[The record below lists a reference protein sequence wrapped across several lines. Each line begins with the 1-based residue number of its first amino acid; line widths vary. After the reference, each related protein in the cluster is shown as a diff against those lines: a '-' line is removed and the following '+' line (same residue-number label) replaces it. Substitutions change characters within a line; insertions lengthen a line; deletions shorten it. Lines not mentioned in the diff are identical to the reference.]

1 MSQPMTEPHGNTADL
16 SYVNKDVPSKKKTLF
31 WTTVLY
37 VITTPGCVVFMGIS
51 WFHLYSLCRF
61 GRLHKNIP
69 ILLLCLLWWTGAIVY
84 GLKLWFSYEQNSQR
98 LLFGKLTVEDGK
110 MLFQG
115 NLEGGISESTKQDS
129 AVTEKFSEQ
138 QIKWFTNR
146 KDTFRFFLKDKRV
159 LTLTLNE
166 QDGETRDFLMLKL
179 SAVSFFRKKY
189 WRILACIL
197 LAVMTVLGASAVV
210 KSAMP
215 WQGKLGTY
223 LRMIQNKR
231 TVTLIHDNVYVDGIE
246 GVLDDIRTEIDLP
259 KMLCLST
266 SFNMHFAPNGKI
278 LSLDTMLY
286 GFDEDGDFVDSYL
299 ISYTSSR
306 SSKISV
312 YLHGSGG
319 GVYKEDKDLAPL
331 IEAVSWIPLKQK
343 VRQWEGEDCYGI
355 LYYGKREWHDR
366 EGIRI
371 LNADGTESLPPDS
384 DYYFYGYSISLFC
397 PENEQLTPVRYLY
410 PDYINTPVVEK
421 VESYPADYV
430 PEEED
435 TANKNYFDGSSV
447 HETGNIWSRNV
458 YQDAVNQP
466 YPVDIYGSIQIV
478 SDTYTDANGEQI
490 YEYSYESFRMA
501 ESVRGA
507 AAVNA
512 FLEQKQEETLAGWK
526 EWGSYLSENVTAAEE
541 YNIGNTPSDEVG
553 FVAISYLSDRYCS
566 LVFTD
571 LNYTGGVS
579 GFFGLISYTIDLQSG
594 EEVSLT
600 GYADL
605 TKEEWIERINAA
617 FEKEQGFYTFFEG
630 MEYEETAG
638 ENWYESYEEGGWG
651 SGFYFSGEGVVVYYG
666 SGQIT
671 TQQKGVI
678 EVVIPWDEINRSTKV
693 ADLDKIYM
701 YRIPEQSFDVS
712 LNDWGEVTFVSCMPM
727 SNFGIHTNPLAD
739 VSFYLLS
746 GDRIIY
752 RFPYVNV
759 REDDTYTKEDN
770 IRSGGLVDEISF
782 VMFTDVNGDEKDDV
796 VIGILYETGAG
807 PQGAIPRME
816 VRIYEDYGDKFVYNE
831 ELCSEYYG
839 LPYDTTAA
847 EVKAM
852 IKEHYTQ

>member
-16 SYVNKDVPSKKKTLF
+16 SYVNKDVPSKKKSLF

-69 ILLLCLLWWTGAIVY
+69 ILLLCLLWWIGAIVY
-84 GLKLWFSYEQNSQR
+84 GMKLWLSYEQNSQR
-98 LLFGKLTVEDGK
+98 LLSGELTVEDGA

-115 NLEGGISESTKQDS
+115 NLERNASENTERDST
-129 AVTEKFSEQ
+129 VTEKFSEQ
-138 QIKWFTNR
+138 QIKWFISK

-166 QDGETRDFLMLKL
+166 QDREIRDFLMLKL
-179 SAVSFFRKKY
+179 SAVSLFRKKY
-189 WRILACIL
+189 WRVLACIL
-197 LAVMTVLGASAVV
+197 LATMTVVGASAVV

-231 TVTLIHDNVYVDGIE
+231 TVTLTHDNVYVDGIE

-259 KMLCLST
+259 ETLCLST
-266 SFNMHFAPNGKI
+266 GFNMHFAPNGKI

-312 YLHGSGG
+312 YLHGSDG

-355 LYYGKREWHDR
+355 LYYGMREWNDR

-421 VESYPADYV
+421 VESYPADYL
-430 PEEED
+430 PTIEEID
-435 TANKNYFDGSSV
+435 L
-447 HETGNIWSRNV
+447 
-458 YQDAVNQP
+458 VNQ
-466 YPVDIYGSIQIV
+466 
-478 SDTYTDANGEQI
+478 
-490 YEYSYESFRMA
+490 
-501 ESVRGA
+501 
-507 AAVNA
+507 
-512 FLEQKQEETLAGWK
+512 
-526 EWGSYLSENVTAAEE
+526 
-541 YNIGNTPSDEVG
+541 
-553 FVAISYLSDRYCS
+553 
-566 LVFTD
+566 
-571 LNYTGGVS
+571 
-579 GFFGLISYTIDLQSG
+579 
-594 EEVSLT
+594 
-600 GYADL
+600 
-605 TKEEWIERINAA
+605 
-617 FEKEQGFYTFFEG
+617 
-630 MEYEETAG
+630 
-638 ENWYESYEEGGWG
+638 
-651 SGFYFSGEGVVVYYG
+651 
-666 SGQIT
+666 
-671 TQQKGVI
+671 
-678 EVVIPWDEINRSTKV
+678 
-693 ADLDKIYM
+693 YM
-701 YRIPEQSFDVS
+701 IPEHSFDIS
-712 LNDWGEVTFVSCMPM
+712 LNDWGEVRFVSCMPM
-727 SNFGIHTNPLAD
+727 RGSGDYTNPLAD

-746 GDRIIY
+746 DGQIVY
-752 RFPYVNV
+752 RFPYVSV
-759 REDDTYTKEDN
+759 REDDTYKREDN
-770 IRSGGLVDEISF
+770 IRQWGWVDGISF

-816 VRIYEDYGDKFVYNE
+816 IRIYEDYGDKFVYDE

-839 LPYDTTAA
+839 LPYDTMAA
-847 EVKAM
+847 EVKARLERREAAIERCAKYSEVLM
-852 IKEHYTQ
+852 QILTDRTDPDGRYFDNGSQGIDFSGNGFAITDIDGDGREELIFNFNDTYMAAMQEIVYDYDENTHVLQTELETFFIMNTYYSNGYVKADASHNHTCDPETRGIWPYSLYKYDTATDSYINIGYVECWDELMFPTNYEGEAFPGELDADGDNLLFFVGYYSKEGDVIQRTYMDREEFETWEQTMFPDEYKIDIEYHHMTEEEITQVTSNMVKSNKK

>member
-1 MSQPMTEPHGNTADL
+1 MSQPMMEPHGNTADL
-16 SYVNKDVPSKKKTLF
+16 SYVNKDVPSKKKSLF

-69 ILLLCLLWWTGAIVY
+69 ILLLCLLWWIGAIVY
-84 GLKLWFSYEQNSQR
+84 GLKLWLSYEQNSQR
-98 LLFGKLTVEDGK
+98 LLFGELTVEDGK

-115 NLEGGISESTKQDS
+115 NLEGSASVDSEQDS
-129 AVTEKFSEQ
+129 PITEKFSEQ
-138 QIKWFTNR
+138 QIKWFINR

-159 LTLTLNE
+159 LTLTLNG

-189 WRILACIL
+189 WRVLACTL

-223 LRMIQNKR
+223 LHMIQNKR
-231 TVTLIHDNVYVDGIE
+231 TVTLMHDNVYVDGIE

-259 KMLCLST
+259 ETLCLST

-286 GFDEDGDFVDSYL
+286 GFDKNGKFVDSYL
-299 ISYTSSR
+299 INYSSSR

-319 GVYKEDKDLAPL
+319 GIYKEDKDLAPL

-343 VRQWEGEDCYGI
+343 VRQWDGEDCYGI

-397 PENEQLTPVRYLY
+397 PENKQLTPVRYLY
-410 PDYINTPVVEK
+410 PDYINKPVVEK

-430 PEEED
+430 PDFMENEE
-435 TANKNYFDGSSV
+435 K
-447 HETGNIWSRNV
+447 
-458 YQDAVNQP
+458 
-466 YPVDIYGSIQIV
+466 
-478 SDTYTDANGEQI
+478 
-490 YEYSYESFRMA
+490 
-501 ESVRGA
+501 
-507 AAVNA
+507 
-512 FLEQKQEETLAGWK
+512 
-526 EWGSYLSENVTAAEE
+526 
-541 YNIGNTPSDEVG
+541 NIGDQLG
-553 FVAISYLSDRYCS
+553 DR
-566 LVFTD
+566 D
-571 LNYTGGVS
+571 DGVS
-579 GFFGLISYTIDLQSG
+579 
-594 EEVSLT
+594 
-600 GYADL
+600 
-605 TKEEWIERINAA
+605 EWAKIN
-617 FEKEQGFYTFFEG
+617 Q
-630 MEYEETAG
+630 
-638 ENWYESYEEGGWG
+638 
-651 SGFYFSGEGVVVYYG
+651 
-666 SGQIT
+666 
-671 TQQKGVI
+671 
-678 EVVIPWDEINRSTKV
+678 
-693 ADLDKIYM
+693 YM
-701 YRIPEQSFDVS
+701 IPEHSFDIS
-712 LNDWGEVTFVSCMPM
+712 LNDWGEVRFKSCMPM
-727 SNFGIHTNPLAD
+727 PDADGYTDPFAD
-739 VSFYLLS
+739 VSFYLSSEEIGL
-746 GDRIIY
+746 Y

-770 IRSGGLVDEISF
+770 IRQWGFVDGISF
-782 VMFTDVNGDEKDDV
+782 VTFTDVNGDARDDV
-796 VIGILYETGAG
+796 VIGILFETCAG
-807 PQGAIPRME
+807 PQGTIPRME
-816 VRIYEDYGDKFVYNE
+816 VRVYEDQGDEFVYDE
-831 ELCSEYYG
+831 ELCSEYDG

-852 IKEHYTQ
+852 IKEYYAQ